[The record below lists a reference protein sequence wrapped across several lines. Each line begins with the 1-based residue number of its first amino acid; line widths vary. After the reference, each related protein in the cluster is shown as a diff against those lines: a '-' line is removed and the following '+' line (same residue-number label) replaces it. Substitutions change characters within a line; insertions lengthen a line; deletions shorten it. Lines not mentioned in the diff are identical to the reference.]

1 MKIPKN
7 TVLTAAITMVA
18 VLICVGFGFHLGK
31 NSEQATYSVSKY
43 SDLSE
48 YPELQKQPIDGSK
61 NDPEDCSGYNSGIG
75 NGSRKDG
82 NLVRPFMT
90 SGELISED
98 DSYGWLLTSAASLDP
113 NCKPVKA
120 TLTTDEK
127 WEAETSYSTVFTLP
141 DEIFVH
147 GSQCRARVYYPI
159 SVNAGEIGTVVV
171 MVASKNGYVYCGFCE
186 FMATDN
192 LQIVYGSDH
201 PQTAFGGE
209 FSTWDGNRLTVNFYT
224 SATSEH
230 YDNRDGHAGQYG
242 YDGSLDVD
250 FIINNGTFPA
260 DFDML
265 PPIERYPDELDVLDI
280 ADAAE

>member
-1 MKIPKN
+1 MKISKN
-7 TVLTAAITMVA
+7 TVLTVAATMVA

-31 NSEQATYSVSKY
+31 SSKQATYSVSKY
-43 SDLSE
+43 SDSSE
-48 YPELQKQPIDGSK
+48 YPEPQKQLIDNSK
-61 NDPEDCSGYNSGIG
+61 NDPEDCPGYNPGIG
-75 NGSRKDG
+75 NGSGKES
-82 NLVRPFMT
+82 NLVKPFMT
-90 SGELISED
+90 SGELVGED
-98 DSYGWLLTSAASLDP
+98 DNYFWLLTSAASLDP
-113 NCKPVKA
+113 DCKPVKA

-127 WEAETSYSTVFTLP
+127 WEAGTSYSTVLTLP
-141 DEIFVH
+141 DEIFVQ
-147 GSQCRARVYYPI
+147 GAQCRARVYYPI

-171 MVASKNGYVYCGFCE
+171 MVASENGYVYCGFCE
-186 FMATDN
+186 FMATDD

-250 FIINNGTFPA
+250 FIINSGTFPA

-265 PPIERYPDELDVLDI
+265 PPIERCPDELDTPNE
-280 ADAAE
+280 AE